1 MFLPLVQRE
10 VGRVSRRAN
19 SLAGLVY
26 QVLPAAYAAGTG
38 DGALPISA
46 RSLYYQVRPR
56 LQQHT
61 DRDLAYNYFAYNLL
75 PAYQREQAT
84 LPGLYYDPRGEL
96 HEPHTGMRLQLG
108 TREVARYSLPA
119 YTFNKLLYVEKKGL
133 WPVLQQVRLAERYDM
148 AVVVGE
154 GQPVEAIRE
163 LCERANSHAGYR
175 VFVLHDADHHGYS
188 IARTLAEATTRMPD
202 HWVEVTD
209 LGLTVEDAITAG
221 LPREDY
227 TRTKALPSNLDLTP
241 TALEWFTGEPAG
253 DKRWRCQ
260 RVELNAF
267 TGPDLVAYI
276 EAKLEDA
283 GATDKIVP
291 PQHVLLAQARG
302 QADTALRVWA
312 ENWLAEHFDLD
323 RLAIALADRFV
334 PEVVTDPAAWVTDAH
349 QRNRATWWK
358 QAIANAV
365 DERVDEIEDQLED
378 DLRQRLQ
385 EQQP

>member
-1 MFLPLVQRE
+1 M
-10 VGRVSRRAN
+10 SRRAS
-19 SLAGLVY
+19 SLAGLVF
-26 QVLPAAYAAGTG
+26 QVLPEAYAAGTG
-38 DGALPISA
+38 GGALPISA

-96 HEPHTGMRLQLG
+96 HEPHTRMRLQLG
-108 TREVARYSLPA
+108 TREVAGYALPA

-133 WPVLQQVRLAERYDM
+133 WPVLQQARLAERYDM

-188 IARTLAEATTRMPD
+188 IARTLAEATARMPD
-202 HWVEVTD
+202 HRVEVTD
-209 LGLTVEDAITAG
+209 LGLTVEDAIAAG
-221 LPREDY
+221 LPREEY
-227 TRTKALPSNLDLTP
+227 ARTKALPSNLDLTP
-241 TALEWFTGEPAG
+241 TAVEWFTGEPAG
-253 DKRWRCQ
+253 GKRWRCQ

-267 TGPDLVAYI
+267 TGPDLVAYV
-276 EAKLEDA
+276 EAKLQASD
-283 GATDKIVP
+283 ATDKMVP
-291 PQHVLLAQARG
+291 PEHVLLAQARH
-302 QADTALRVWA
+302 QADTALRGWA
-312 ENWLAEHFDLD
+312 EAWLAEHFDLD
-323 RLAIALADRFV
+323 RLALALADRFV
-334 PEVVTDPAAWVTDAH
+334 AEVVTDPATWVTDEH
-349 QRNRATWWK
+349 ERNRATWWK
-358 QAIANAV
+358 HAIERAV
-365 DERVDEIEDQLED
+365 DERVDELEDQLED
-378 DLRQRLQ
+378 DLRQQLQ

>member
-1 MFLPLVQRE
+1 M
-10 VGRVSRRAN
+10 SRRAT

-26 QVLPAAYAAGTG
+26 QVLPAAYAAGTR
-38 DGALPISA
+38 DSALPISA

-96 HEPHTGMRLQLG
+96 HEPHTRARLQLG
-108 TREVARYSLPA
+108 TREVAGYLLPA

-133 WPVLQQVRLAERYDM
+133 WPVLQQARLAERYDM

-163 LCERANSHAGYR
+163 LCERANSGAGYR
-175 VFVLHDADHHGYS
+175 VVVLHDADHHGYS
-188 IARTLAEATTRMPD
+188 IARTLAEATARMPD
-202 HWVEVTD
+202 HQVEVTD
-209 LGLTVEDAITAG
+209 LGLSVEDAIAAG
-221 LPREDY
+221 LPMEDY
-227 TRTKALPSNLDLTP
+227 TRSKALPSNLDLTP

-253 DKRWRCQ
+253 HKRWRCQ

-267 TGPDLVAYI
+267 TGPDLIAYV
-276 EAKLEDA
+276 EGKLQAA
-283 GATDKIVP
+283 GATDKIIP
-291 PQHVLLAQARG
+291 PARTLVAQARD
-302 QADTALRVWA
+302 QAHRVLRAWA
-312 ENWLAEHFDLD
+312 EVWLAEHFDLD
-323 RLAIALADRFV
+323 RLALALADRFV
-334 PEVVTDPAAWVTDAH
+334 PDVVTDPTGWVTDAH
-349 QRNRATWWK
+349 ERNRATWWK
-358 QAIANAV
+358 HAIERAV
-365 DERVDEIEDQLED
+365 DERIDEIEDQLED